1 MKGLENTTYLIAL
14 IVSNIAALIILWA
27 AIKKPVIARL
37 LFSILFEWASWMNYT
52 TAINYPEKYLEYAS
66 MSIGLYKSFINGWF
80 KDHITSMVCFIASCQ
95 ALIGVGM
102 LLNKWWVKLA
112 SISAVIFFIAI
123 APLGVGAAFPFSLIA
138 SAAAIV
144 ILIKDEFNYS
154 WKHSGINHNIKLNRK

>member
-1 MKGLENTTYLIAL
+1 
-14 IVSNIAALIILWA
+14 
-27 AIKKPVIARL
+27 
-37 LFSILFEWASWMNYT
+37 
-52 TAINYPEKYLEYAS
+52 
-66 MSIGLYKSFINGWF
+66 
-80 KDHITSMVCFIASCQ
+80 
-95 ALIGVGM
+95 M

>member
-1 MKGLENTTYLIAL
+1 
-14 IVSNIAALIILWA
+14 
-27 AIKKPVIARL
+27 
-37 LFSILFEWASWMNYT
+37 MNYT
-52 TAINYPEKYLEYAS
+52 TATNHPEKYLEYAS
-66 MSIGLYKSFINGWF
+66 MSIGLYRSFINGWF
-80 KDHITSMVCFIASCQ
+80 KDHITSMVCFIAICQ

-144 ILIKDEFNYS
+144 ILVRDDFNYL
-154 WKHSGINHNIKLNRK
+154 WKRSGITHDIKLSRK